1 MREPIKIVVILDDGL
16 VQDILISS
24 GRGEAYVLD
33 YDVEGLDPEEI
44 MTGAFPAED
53 DKPGDFTVLEEAS
66 VRHWD
71 KLMTDPKF
79 IDRLERDFAEYKKKY
94 PKLEGNQ

>member
-1 MREPIKIVVILDDGL
+1 MREPIKIVVILDGGL

-24 GRGEAYVLD
+24 GQGEAYVLD

-44 MTGAFPAED
+44 MTVAFSGGD
-53 DKPGDFTVLEEAS
+53 DKPGDLPVQEEAS

-79 IDRLERDFAEYKKKY
+79 INRLERDFAEHEKTV
-94 PKLEGNQ
+94 ETTD